1 MLDMP
6 RPAEYC
12 RWSRYTSRL
21 ILVQLTTYVPTNH
34 QKNHKSKENQ
44 IFFCCACHF
53 RAKDLYRRPSLIFPP
68 NFRGVRKNP
77 GNNAAALL
85 PPTTPLSCAGQLRAM
100 PWQPS
105 SRRAEKRKST
115 PASRVA
121 WVCDTHERS
130 AQKCAHVASVLSFRS
145 AAAVFVG
152 PAQLPMRVQK
162 QGRRLACGLE
172 KVSRKR

>member
-34 QKNHKSKENQ
+34 QKNHKSKENH

-68 NFRGVRKNP
+68 NFEKILGTTRPPCCRQPHLRAVQASYEPCRGSRAAEGP
-77 GNNAAALL
+77 RRGRARRRRGLHGSATRMNAA
-85 PPTTPLSCAGQLRAM
+85 LR
-100 PWQPS
+100 
-105 SRRAEKRKST
+105 
-115 PASRVA
+115 
-121 WVCDTHERS
+121 
-130 AQKCAHVASVLSFRS
+130 SVLTWRQFGRDEG
-145 AAAVFVG
+145 ARA
-152 PAQLPMRVQK
+152 L
-162 QGRRLACGLE
+162 QGRLT
-172 KVSRKR
+172 

>member
-1 MLDMP
+1 MCP
-6 RPAEYC
+6 QI
-12 RWSRYTSRL
+12 TKK
-21 ILVQLTTYVPTNH
+21 TTN
-34 QKNHKSKENQ
+34 QKK
-44 IFFCCACHF
+44 IRFFSAACHF

-130 AQKCAHVASVLSFRS
+130 AQKCAHVASVRARRGCPCAARS
-145 AAAVFVG
+145 THMMVQQPSKMAHAREKWSSIARQNRHGTIVSLTGGRLTLFAG
-152 PAQLPMRVQK
+152 PAQLATRV
-162 QGRRLACGLE
+162 
-172 KVSRKR
+172 

>member
-1 MLDMP
+1 MP

-44 IFFCCACHF
+44 FFFCCACHF

-68 NFRGVRKNP
+68 NFQKNP

-85 PPTTPLSCAGQLRAM
+85 PPTTPPSCAGQLRAM

-130 AQKCAHVASVLSFRS
+130 AQKCAHVASVRARRGCPC
-145 AAAVFVG
+145 AAR
-152 PAQLPMRVQK
+152 PANMMVQQPSK
-162 QGRRLACGLE
+162 MAHARE
-172 KVSRKR
+172 